1 MEPKWEEE
9 THLEREDAETV
20 SISSGFSAKIKDV
33 RQPEIAERYP
43 KVAMSD
49 ASEPELKMSK
59 IGRRRKAPT
68 RAKAKIRLRADMVIG
83 IDQL

>member
-1 MEPKWEEE
+1 
-9 THLEREDAETV
+9 
-20 SISSGFSAKIKDV
+20 
-33 RQPEIAERYP
+33 
-43 KVAMSD
+43 MSD